1 MKTRLLFAVLL
12 VGVLI
17 GGRFAAAQSA
27 EPTFDEL
34 DKNHDGVL
42 SKDEV
47 AAMFPAVND
56 SGSGGAQRHSG
67 NGPGGGGGGGFG
79 AGGGFGGGGGFGAG
93 GGGFGHGGHGGG
105 TMHSPGT
112 GGDTTRSSKPPNID
126 DIFKSWDKNGDGKI
140 SREEFDA
147 RPHSKSG
154 GRRHGA
160 SSADDQR
167 APPSL

>member
-1 MKTRLLFAVLL
+1 MKARLVLAL
-12 VGVLI
+12 VI
-17 GGRFAAAQSA
+17 GLAIGARFAAAQNA

-47 AAMFPAVND
+47 TALFPSVSD
-56 SGSGGAQRHSG
+56 SRRGGGQRRSG
-67 NGPGGGGGGGFG
+67 NGPGSGGGGGFG
-79 AGGGFGGGGGFGAG
+79 AGGGAFGGSGGFGAG
-93 GGGFGHGGHGGG
+93 GGFGHGGMTRGSGMSSGGEA
-105 TMHSPGT
+105 
-112 GGDTTRSSKPPNID
+112 TRSDKPPNID

-147 RPHSKSG
+147 RPHGKSG

-167 APPSL
+167 TPPSL